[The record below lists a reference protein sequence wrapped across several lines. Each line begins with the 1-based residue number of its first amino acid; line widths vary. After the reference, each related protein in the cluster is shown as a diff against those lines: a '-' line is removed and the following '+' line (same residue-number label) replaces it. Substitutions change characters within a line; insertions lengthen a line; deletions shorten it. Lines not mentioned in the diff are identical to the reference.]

1 MTKDILKENLILAR
15 KIYSMC
21 VILYV
26 CYTCTYTHMYI
37 KNIRNKQQNQE
48 LLCNK
53 FKNMLEKYPPANLKI
68 SQ

>member
-1 MTKDILKENLILAR
+1 MKKDILKENLILAR

-26 CYTCTYTHMYI
+26 WYICTYTHMYI

-48 LLCNK
+48 LLCNN
-53 FKNMLEKYPPANLKI
+53 FKNMLEKYLPANF
-68 SQ
+68 